1 MSLSYRRN
9 LETYHYDWIVCTSIH
24 VDFQAVPCFQIER
37 LFARVDRLNNPAGL
51 PLRIARKV
59 QKLHVYGRL
68 VSARGIITYA
78 AARLLLICGEM

>member
-9 LETYHYDWIVCTSIH
+9 LAIYHYDWIVCTSIH
-24 VDFQAVPCFQIER
+24 VDFQAVPRFQIQR
-37 LFARVDRLNNPAGL
+37 LLAGVDRLNVPAGL

-68 VSARGIITYA
+68 VSARGMRSYA
-78 AARLLLICGEM
+78 AARLLLICREM